1 MLKIALVHDYLNQ
14 WGGGERVL
22 EVLAGMFPDAPIYTL
37 LHDPSATRGR
47 FAGRDIHTSVIDNP
61 LTRRHH
67 RWFIPL
73 MPVAAEFMRL
83 RGYDLVISTSSGF
96 AKGVRV
102 PKGTPHISY
111 IHSPLR
117 YAWDDGYITDELRHI
132 KPFSY
137 CPPLL
142 LRAVTAP
149 IAAYLRAWDKRA
161 AAKPQVLLA
170 NSNYIAGQISRYY
183 GRPSTV
189 LHPPVDTS
197 FFSYDPRVERKNYF
211 LAVGR
216 FVSYKRFDLLI
227 DAFNKSGAPLKIVG
241 AGRDE
246 ARLRARAKSPNIE
259 FLGPV
264 YDEALRTL
272 YREATALLFP
282 QVEDFGLAAAESIAC
297 GTPVIAYAAGGAL
310 EIVEDGKNGVLFR
323 EQTPE
328 SLENAIA
335 QCLTRRFDHAYIAAT
350 AERFSLERFRAGIE
364 RTIAEV
370 LGHTAPLTTLA
381 K

>member
-1 MLKIALVHDYLNQ
+1 MRVALVHDYLNQ

-22 EVLAGMFPDAPIYTL
+22 EVLAGMFPGAPIYTL
-37 LHDPSATRGR
+37 LHEASAMRGR
-47 FAGRDIHTSVIDNP
+47 FVGREIHVSVLDNP

-73 MPVAAEFMRL
+73 MPVAAELMTL

-102 PKGTPHISY
+102 PKGVPHISY

-117 YAWDDGYITDELRHI
+117 YAWDDGYITDELCHVS
-132 KPFSY
+132 PFSHL
-137 CPPLL
+137 PAAL
-142 LRAVTAP
+142 LRAATFPV
-149 IAAYLRAWDKRA
+149 AAYLRAWDKRA
-161 AAKPQVLLA
+161 AAKPQILLA

-183 GRPSTV
+183 GRAATT
-189 LHPPVDTS
+189 LHPPVDTK
-197 FFSYDPRVERKNYF
+197 FFSYAPEVKRKKYF

-241 AGRDE
+241 VGRDE
-246 ARLRARAKSPNIE
+246 ARLRVRATSPNIE

-282 QVEDFGLAAAESIAC
+282 QVEDFGLTAAESIAC

-310 EIVEDGKNGVLFR
+310 EIVEDGKNGILFR

-328 SLENAIA
+328 SLQGAIA
-335 QCLTRRFDHAYIAAT
+335 QCLARRFDHAVIAAT
-350 AERFSLERFRAGIE
+350 AERFSLEHFRAGISNAVAQ
-364 RTIAEV
+364 IM
-370 LGHTAPLTTLA
+370 

>member
-1 MLKIALVHDYLNQ
+1 MKIALVHDYLNQ

-22 EVLAGMFPDAPIYTL
+22 EVLAGMFPEAPIYTL
-37 LHDPSATRGR
+37 LHDPGATRGR
-47 FAGRDIHTSVIDNP
+47 FVGRDIHTSAIDNP
-61 LTRRHH
+61 LTRRYH

-73 MPVAAEFMRL
+73 MPVAAKLMRL

-96 AKGVRV
+96 AKGVHV

-117 YAWDDGYITDELRHI
+117 YAWDDGYVTDELRYVA
-132 KPFSY
+132 PFSY
-137 CPPLL
+137 LPAAL
-142 LRAVTAP
+142 LRAATFP

-161 AAKPQVLLA
+161 AAKPLILLA

-183 GRPSTV
+183 SRAATT

-197 FFSYDPRVERKNYF
+197 FFSYAPAVKRKNYF

-227 DAFNKSGAPLKIVG
+227 DAFNTSGALLKIVG
-241 AGRDE
+241 TGRDE

-264 YDEALRTL
+264 YDENLRTL
-272 YREATALLFP
+272 YRESTALLFP
-282 QVEDFGLAAAESIAC
+282 QAEDFGLTAAEAVAC

-310 EIVEDGKNGVLFR
+310 EIVEDGKNGVLFH

-328 SLENAIA
+328 SLQDAIA
-335 QCLTRRFDHAYIAAT
+335 QCLTRRFDHAAIAAT
-350 AERFSLERFRAGIE
+350 AERFSVERFRAGIIDAITSVA
-364 RTIAEV
+364 RF
-370 LGHTAPLTTLA
+370 
-381 K
+381 

>member
-1 MLKIALVHDYLNQ
+1 MKYYCDMKVALVHDYLNQ

-22 EVLAGMFPDAPIYTL
+22 EVLAGMFPGAPIYTL
-37 LHDPSATRGR
+37 LHDPHATRGR
-47 FAGRDIHTSVIDNP
+47 FAGREIHTSIIDHP

-73 MPVAAEFMRL
+73 MPVAAELMTI

-96 AKGVRV
+96 AKGVHV
-102 PKGTPHISY
+102 PRGTTHVSY

-117 YAWDDGYITDELRHI
+117 YAWDSGYITDELRYI
-132 KPFSY
+132 APFSHL
-137 CPPLL
+137 PSAL
-142 LRAVTAP
+142 LRAATFP

-161 AAKPQVLLA
+161 AQKPQLLLA
-170 NSNYIAGQISRYY
+170 NSDYIAGQISRYY
-183 GRPSTV
+183 GREATV

-197 FFSYDPRVERKNYF
+197 FFSYDARVKRKNYF

-227 DAFNKSGAPLKIVG
+227 DAFNASKMPLKIVG
-241 AGRDE
+241 VGRDE
-246 ARLRARAKSPNIE
+246 KRLRALVKSPHIE

-282 QVEDFGLAAAESIAC
+282 QVEDFGLVAAETTAC
-297 GTPVIAYAAGGAL
+297 GTPVIAYNIGGTK
-310 EIVEDGKNGVLFR
+310 EIVRDGENGVLFG

-328 SLENAIA
+328 ALAKAITQCQKVNWNHAAIA
-335 QCLTRRFDHAYIAAT
+335 AS
-350 AERFSLERFRAGIE
+350 AERFSLENFRAGIS
-364 RTIAEV
+364 RAVASILNT
-370 LGHTAPLTTLA
+370 GY
-381 K
+381 

>member
-1 MLKIALVHDYLNQ
+1 MRVALVHDYLNQ

-37 LHDPSATRGR
+37 LHDADATRGR
-47 FAGRDIHTSVIDNP
+47 FAGREIHTSILDNP
-61 LTRRHH
+61 LTRHHH

-73 MPVAAEFMRL
+73 MPVATELMRL
-83 RGYDLVISTSSGF
+83 HGYDLVISTSSGF

-161 AAKPQVLLA
+161 GRKPDMLLA
-170 NSNYIAGQISRYY
+170 NSAYIAGLIRRCY
-183 GRPSTV
+183 GREATV

-216 FVSYKRFDLLI
+216 FISYKRFDLLI

-241 AGRDE
+241 TGRDE

-264 YDEALRTL
+264 YDEALRAL
-272 YREATALLFP
+272 YRESAALLFP
-282 QVEDFGLAAAESIAC
+282 QVEDFGLTAAESIAC

-310 EIVEDGKNGVLFR
+310 EIVSDGKNGILFR

-328 SLENAIA
+328 SLESAVAHCLA
-335 QCLTRRFDHAYIAAT
+335 QRFDHAYIAAT
-350 AERFSLERFRAGIE
+350 AERFSLERFRAGISNAVAQ
-364 RTIAEV
+364 IM
-370 LGHTAPLTTLA
+370 